1 MKTLQEL
8 LEMKVTT
15 TNIDGDTYI
24 DGGDTS
30 PEFSPD
36 FRVAVQA
43 IHEDG
48 VHVIIHPMNHNG
60 ETLDL
65 MVRGNTISMVG
76 QVHEQS

>member
-15 TNIDGDTYI
+15 KNSEGDTF
-24 DGGDTS
+24 

-48 VHVIIHPMNHNG
+48 VHVIIHPMSHNG

-76 QVHEQS
+76 QVCDQS

>member
-15 TNIDGDTYI
+15 TNLDGA
-24 DGGDTS
+24 TS

-48 VHVIIHPMNHNG
+48 VHIIVHPMNHNG
-60 ETLDL
+60 DTLDFL
-65 MVRGNTISMVG
+65 VRGNILSGVG
-76 QVHEQS
+76 QVVES

>member
-15 TNIDGDTYI
+15 KNSE
-24 DGGDTS
+24 GDTS

-48 VHVIIHPMNHNG
+48 VHIIIHPMYHNG
-60 ETLDL
+60 DTLDFI
-65 MVRGNTISMVG
+65 VRGNLLSSVR
-76 QVHEQS
+76 HHAR

>member
-15 TNIDGDTYI
+15 NNSE
-24 DGGDTS
+24 GDTS

-48 VHVIIHPMNHNG
+48 VHIIIHPMNHNG
-60 ETLDL
+60 DTLDFL
-65 MVRGNTISMVG
+65 VRGNNLSGVC
-76 QVHEQS
+76 QVNEQ

>member
-15 TNIDGDTYI
+15 KNSEGY
-24 DGGDTS
+24 TS

-43 IHEDG
+43 IHGDG
-48 VHVIIHPMNHNG
+48 VHIIIHPMNHNG
-60 ETLDL
+60 DTMDL
-65 MVRGNTISMVG
+65 MVRGNDISMVS
-76 QVHEQS
+76 QVS

>member
-8 LEMKVTT
+8 LEMKVTIK
-15 TNIDGDTYI
+15 NNEGDV
-24 DGGDTS
+24 S

-48 VHVIIHPMNHNG
+48 VHIIIHPMNHNG
-60 ETLDL
+60 DTIDFL
-65 MVRGNTISMVG
+65 VRGNTLSGVG
-76 QVHEQS
+76 QVNEQ

>member
-15 TNIDGDTYI
+15 KNNE
-24 DGGDTS
+24 GDTS

-36 FRVAVQA
+36 FLVAVQA

-48 VHVIIHPMNHNG
+48 VHIIIHPMDHNG
-60 ETLDL
+60 DTLDFI
-65 MVRGNTISMVG
+65 VRGNIMTGVSRA
-76 QVHEQS
+76 SAS